1 MNMRK
6 LSINKACVLLGTLLL
21 LAVGAVCAAVYLLTR
36 NITAVRCVFLFSLF
50 VLLCVICFVALIRR
64 KLVRFSDAFCGQMDD
79 MLSENMQLK
88 QTACEESLFYKIN
101 YRLGRLYEV
110 MQENKNSIA
119 KERTDLQELI
129 SDISHQVKTPIA
141 NLKMINNTLLE
152 KEVPPQK
159 QKEFLTAQASQL
171 DKLDFL
177 MQAMIKT
184 SRLETGVISLE
195 QKQQPVYDTLAAA
208 LGGILLNA
216 EKKQIDVQVEC
227 PEHLDAR
234 HDRKWT
240 SEALFNILDNA
251 VKYTPTGGQIRV
263 SVEGWEMYVKINIA
277 DTGIGISEQ
286 HQGTIFKRFYREDA
300 VHDVDGIGIGLYLA
314 REIVT
319 LQGGYIRVASEVG
332 KYCEKWLLM
341 QSVHVR
347 ATTMTDYTSKVRRHI
362 IKELGDMRMADVTL
376 DDIQI
381 ALVPVSQKSASV
393 YKSVVVLYKS
403 IFRAAKESRVI
414 DKNPTVY
421 LTSKGGG
428 VPQKEKEA
436 LTDEQAARLLD
447 AIQGLPPYVFVM
459 LGLYAGLRREEIL
472 ALQWDSVYLDTDT
485 PYLTVRRAWHTES
498 NRPVIL
504 DELKTKAAERNI
516 PLPICLADCL
526 KEAKA
531 NSTSEYVVPNRDGDP
546 LSYTQFKRLWQ
557 YIVTRTVKE
566 RSYYRYEDGKRVRHT
581 VTPVLGEKAAHNGK
595 VVYSLDF
602 EVTPHQLRHTYITNL
617 IHSSVDPKTVQYL
630 AGHESSKITMD
641 IYAKVKYN
649 RPDELV
655 KSMGGAFAQWDGVRS

>member
-21 LAVGAVCAAVYLLTR
+21 LAVGAVCTAVHLLTQ

-79 MLSENMQLK
+79 MLSGDMQ
-88 QTACEESLFYKIN
+88 
-101 YRLGRLYEV
+101 
-110 MQENKNSIA
+110 
-119 KERTDLQELI
+119 QELI

-152 KEVPPQK
+152 NEVPPQK

-251 VKYTPTGGQIRV
+251 VKYTPAGGQIHV
-263 SVEGWEMYVKINIA
+263 SVEGWEMYVKIDIA

-319 LQGGYIRVASEVG
+319 LQGGYIWVVSEVG
-332 KYCEKWLLM
+332 KGSTFSVFLL
-341 QSVHVR
+341 R
-347 ATTMTDYTSKVRRHI
+347 K
-362 IKELGDMRMADVTL
+362 
-376 DDIQI
+376 
-381 ALVPVSQKSASV
+381 
-393 YKSVVVLYKS
+393 
-403 IFRAAKESRVI
+403 
-414 DKNPTVY
+414 
-421 LTSKGGG
+421 
-428 VPQKEKEA
+428 
-436 LTDEQAARLLD
+436 
-447 AIQGLPPYVFVM
+447 
-459 LGLYAGLRREEIL
+459 
-472 ALQWDSVYLDTDT
+472 
-485 PYLTVRRAWHTES
+485 
-498 NRPVIL
+498 
-504 DELKTKAAERNI
+504 
-516 PLPICLADCL
+516 
-526 KEAKA
+526 
-531 NSTSEYVVPNRDGDP
+531 
-546 LSYTQFKRLWQ
+546 
-557 YIVTRTVKE
+557 
-566 RSYYRYEDGKRVRHT
+566 
-581 VTPVLGEKAAHNGK
+581 
-595 VVYSLDF
+595 
-602 EVTPHQLRHTYITNL
+602 
-617 IHSSVDPKTVQYL
+617 
-630 AGHESSKITMD
+630 
-641 IYAKVKYN
+641 
-649 RPDELV
+649 
-655 KSMGGAFAQWDGVRS
+655 